1 MIYYLKNGWRCA
13 ISEHD
18 EQTALFL
25 WAGIYQEKFPGI
37 ELMFAVPNGGYRLA
51 KTAKDLKEEGVK
63 AGVPDVWL
71 PVKGIHEGRPVVGLV
86 IEMKFGRNGPTPEQ
100 VWWLDMLA
108 KKSWRT
114 VVCYSWQAAARA
126 ICEHF
131 MIDFED
137 VGLTA

>member
-1 MIYYLKNGWRCA
+1 VIYYLKNGWRCA

-71 PVKGIHEGRPVVGLV
+71 PVRGIYEYKVVMGLV
-86 IEMKFGRNGPTPEQ
+86 IEMKYGRNVPTLGQ
-100 VWWLDMLA
+100 LWWLNKME
-108 KKSWRT
+108 KMGWRA
-114 VVCYSWQAAARA
+114 VVCYSWQAAARV
-126 ICEHF
+126 ICEHYLVN
-131 MIDFED
+131 FED